1 MISDIYFATIDNSL
15 VTNRDISKMAF
26 VVHGKCIDSDDL
38 DNIRE
43 YAKSCNGIKKEVNPS
58 IRVCLKNGEKI
69 MAIKIYRDRHPCIG
83 LVEVKHIIDDMEE
96 KRKRF

>member
-1 MISDIYFATIDNSL
+1 MISDIYFATIYNSL

-43 YAKSCNGIKKEVNPS
+43 YAK
-58 IRVCLKNGEKI
+58 LL
-69 MAIKIYRDRHPCIG
+69 MT
-83 LVEVKHIIDDMEE
+83 
-96 KRKRF
+96 